1 MNRIS
6 RFLCAGKSAAVV
18 DGGEEERRDPM
29 SIGRHGYRDTLAVTA
44 SSRLVVTGEPLLR
57 TRSSDRQG
65 TLSSGSVSHRAA
77 TVHHVAAVPQT
88 AAPHTAAPR
97 AAVTLTSA
105 SPVQQSAGI
114 SAGARP
120 KQRPQPTTRE
130 TNSQVAPAPAPSGT
144 RQVDA
149 DSVQPAP
156 VLRVLP
162 QQLSAN
168 GYQLTD
174 QTQPFGEGTTQTV
187 YSAIKK
193 TATGTEPLEFVIKF
207 PCKYGRERELKGLE
221 IQKKLARV
229 RNGCRYF
236 VPVVETVM
244 ENGELV
250 CHVEPKGTPLN
261 RYIKSANLDLKQKL
275 YLALQMITAVEVMH
289 TQKIAYLD
297 IKPANLIMKHPV
309 TAMKVRFCDFDSAID
324 LEWAG
329 IEHAGRVPVGT
340 YEYACPKVLQNTKY
354 FPVMADLWAFTL
366 TVWMLMA
373 LEFPS
378 VHWLST
384 MMDVEKRRKKMLSEL
399 AKCPYIAKWDRDSK
413 GKPIPAGAPLVLNKQ
428 LVRSLIHSD
437 NKEVRRRLQLFFLNN
452 LRLPTD
458 IDKLP
463 LSAAEKCI
471 LKEML
476 SMMFAPSATYQE
488 VMKQMTSLITAAL
501 HYVGTLETHSEHDEK
516 KMLKIMR
523 EAGYHPFCN
532 HGFVANLTRAIQPHL
547 PGHSS
552 DKVSRK
558 VPKTS
563 PELPGRSGVGEP
575 GSLPLA
581 DGSHSALNAPDSDDC
596 DATLPKQ
603 PDRLMTDGPGR
614 PSFADNHGHGHG
626 AFNAP
631 DSDDCDA
638 TLPKQLDRLMT
649 DGPGLPSFADNRS
662 HGAFNAP
669 DDLPDSFRAVLIDS
683 LLVNTGDDY
692 RRRLDGFIE
701 QRCLTFQLEQR
712 IETLELEDM
721 LLDCFMNEKDS
732 LDSLEKKDDDQ
743 LSVWLERQWR
753 KRCKEKKLPSQLK
766 DAC

>member
-18 DGGEEERRDPM
+18 DGGEEERREPM
-29 SIGRHGYRDTLAVTA
+29 RIGRHGYRDTLAVTA
-44 SSRLVVTGEPLLR
+44 SSRLVVTGEPLLH
-57 TRSSDRQG
+57 TRISDRQG
-65 TLSSGSVSHRAA
+65 TLSSGSVSRRAA
-77 TVHHVAAVPQT
+77 TVHHVAAVSCAAVPQTAVSQT
-88 AAPHTAAPR
+88 AAPHTAVPR

-105 SPVQQSAGI
+105 SPAQQSSGI

-120 KQRPQPTTRE
+120 RQRPQPATRE

-193 TATGTEPLEFVIKF
+193 TATGNELSEFVIKF

-275 YLALQMITAVEVMH
+275 HLAFQIITAIEVMH

-297 IKPANLIMKHPV
+297 IKPANLIMEHPV

-340 YEYACPKVLQNTKY
+340 YEYACSKVLQNTQY

-437 NKEVRRRLQLFFLNN
+437 NKEVRRRLQLFFFEQ
-452 LRLPTD
+452 
-458 IDKLP
+458 
-463 LSAAEKCI
+463 S
-471 LKEML
+471 
-476 SMMFAPSATYQE
+476 E
-488 VMKQMTSLITAAL
+488 V
-501 HYVGTLETHSEHDEK
+501 
-516 KMLKIMR
+516 
-523 EAGYHPFCN
+523 
-532 HGFVANLTRAIQPHL
+532 
-547 PGHSS
+547 
-552 DKVSRK
+552 
-558 VPKTS
+558 
-563 PELPGRSGVGEP
+563 
-575 GSLPLA
+575 A
-581 DGSHSALNAPDSDDC
+581 D
-596 DATLPKQ
+596 
-603 PDRLMTDGPGR
+603 
-614 PSFADNHGHGHG
+614 
-626 AFNAP
+626 
-631 DSDDCDA
+631 
-638 TLPKQLDRLMT
+638 
-649 DGPGLPSFADNRS
+649 
-662 HGAFNAP
+662 
-669 DDLPDSFRAVLIDS
+669 
-683 LLVNTGDDY
+683 
-692 RRRLDGFIE
+692 
-701 QRCLTFQLEQR
+701 
-712 IETLELEDM
+712 
-721 LLDCFMNEKDS
+721 
-732 LDSLEKKDDDQ
+732 
-743 LSVWLERQWR
+743 
-753 KRCKEKKLPSQLK
+753 
-766 DAC
+766 

>member
-57 TRSSDRQG
+57 TRSSGRQG

-523 EAGYHPFCN
+523 EAGYHPFRH

-603 PDRLMTDGPGR
+603 SDRLMTDGPGL
-614 PSFADNHGHGHG
+614 PSFADNHGHG